1 MNLKKIIK
9 QLKEFEKDYQS
20 ELEDAFD
27 SGYLE
32 GSERA
37 EQEYRDGFDDGIKAE
52 RTRVIELFKM
62 LAQQELVNGSGTKAK
77 AYAIAA
83 DTVDIANHMEGM
95 DWSEE
100 GIEKAYQEEL
110 EKDGF

>member
-1 MNLKKIIK
+1 
-9 QLKEFEKDYQS
+9 
-20 ELEDAFD
+20 
-27 SGYLE
+27 
-32 GSERA
+32 
-37 EQEYRDGFDDGIKAE
+37 
-52 RTRVIELFKM
+52 M